1 MHSLLERIKAGTL
14 WDFHGGIHP
23 ADNKL
28 QSSQS
33 PVVDAGLPPRLII
46 PLRQHAGPAGDLLVQ
61 VGDKV
66 KKGQPLTR
74 YAKGRVVP
82 VHASTSGTITEIG
95 NHTVAHPSGLG
106 DLCVILTPDGED
118 EWGERNGKADYWNLE
133 RGELLERIQQ
143 AGVAGL
149 GGAVFPTHSKLDG
162 RGQLTEILIVNGLE
176 CEPYITTDDRL
187 MQQYADEIMDGIRV
201 LKHLLKPK
209 LTLIGVEDNKPEA
222 IEQLTR
228 HATDEDVL
236 VKTVPTKYPSGG
248 AKQTIELLTGRQVP
262 KGGRAVDIGIM
273 VLNVA
278 TVFAIKRAIIDGEP
292 LIERIV
298 TLTGDSFK
306 KPGNAW
312 VRLGTPVRWLLQ
324 RFELQPEAEQ
334 RVIMGGPMMGFTL
347 PHAMVPVVK
356 ATNCLLAP
364 TQAELPA
371 PGPEQPCIRCS
382 ACADACPATLLPQEL
397 YWYSRAKE
405 YDKAE
410 KLNLMDCI
418 ECGACAW
425 VCPSEIP
432 LVQYYKI
439 AKDDIREARAEAE
452 KAERAKQR
460 FEAKQARFE
469 REKAAREARHAEAA
483 AQRRQTMTA
492 AGGEDPVAAAL
503 ARIKAKQ
510 DAPITAIAATA
521 EGLPDNSAVIAAREA
536 RKREAEARR
545 AAKQAESANSDT
557 AAAAPQ
563 SAEAIDP
570 ASDPKKAAI
579 AAALARA
586 KAKKA
591 AQAGDSAEPVAA
603 ETAAAPAVVDAD
615 QQKAEVD
622 PKKAAIAAAIARAKA
637 KKAEASGEPVSAAN
651 GTAAEVN
658 TQNDAPVDP
667 KKAAIA
673 AAIARAKAKKLA
685 QQSDSAEGDL
695 TANADTSE
703 TAATQSDA
711 PSAASEAIDP
721 KKAAIAAAIARAKA
735 KKLAQQGESA
745 GAEDAQSEPAA
756 SAQTCDVALAKSEV
770 TTSHSDT
777 AASEAVDPKKAAIA
791 AAIARAKAKK
801 LAQQGE
807 SAGAEGAQSEPAA
820 RVETRDVAVAKSEVT
835 TSQSDTAASEAV
847 DPKKAAIAAAI
858 ARAKAKKLA
867 QQSANTSAEVE
878 NADAEVESA
887 ATQVDRAG
895 TEGER
900 APAEPMQSDAASS
913 EQPLAVTAAPE
924 ASAPAADAPVDPK
937 KAAIA
942 AAVARAKAKKLAAE
956 AARAA
961 ETAAEDAPS
970 ADRTITR

>member
-1 MHSLLERIKAGTL
+1 MQSLLERIKAGTL

-23 ADNKL
+23 PENKD
-28 QSSQS
+28 QSSLT
-33 PVVDAGLPPRLII
+33 PVVDAGLPPQLII
-46 PLRQHAGPAGDLLVQ
+46 PVRQHAGPAGDLLVR

-74 YAKGRVVP
+74 HDKGRFVP
-82 VHASTSGTITEIG
+82 VHASTSGTITAIG
-95 NHTVAHPSGLG
+95 HHTVAHPSGLD
-106 DLCVILTPDGED
+106 DLCITLTPDGED
-118 EWGERNGKADYWNLE
+118 AWGERQGRSDYWNLE

-143 AGVAGL
+143 AGIAGL

-187 MQQYADEIMDGIRV
+187 MQEYADEIMDGIRV

-209 LTLIGVEDNKPEA
+209 LTLIGVEDNKPAA
-222 IEQLTR
+222 IGELTR

-262 KGGRAVDIGIM
+262 KGGRAVDMGIM

-292 LIERIV
+292 LISRIV
-298 TLTGDSFK
+298 TLTGDAFK

-312 VRLGTPVRWLLQ
+312 VLLGTPVRWLLQ
-324 RFELQPEAEQ
+324 RFELQPEADQ

-356 ATNCLLAP
+356 ATNCLLSP
-364 TQAELPA
+364 TRAELPP
-371 PGPEQPCIRCS
+371 PGPEQACIRCS
-382 ACADACPATLLPQEL
+382 ACADACPANLLPQEL

-410 KLNLMDCI
+410 GLNLFDCI

-483 AQRRQTMTA
+483 AQRRQAMTA

-510 DAPITAIAATA
+510 DAAPVGASELA
-521 EGLPDNSAVIAAREA
+521 PDNSAMIAAREA
-536 RKREAEARR
+536 RKQEAIARR
-545 AAKQAESANSDT
+545 AAK
-557 AAAAPQ
+557 AAAGEPGSAQPNAPAADGQ
-563 SAEAIDP
+563 DA
-570 ASDPKKAAI
+570 KKAAI

-591 AQAGDSAEPVAA
+591 AQEPSEAAAVDSP
-603 ETAAAPAVVDAD
+603 AAAPQPDSAAD
-615 QQKAEVD
+615 TD

-637 KKAEASGEPVSAAN
+637 KKAAQAQGDAAVTEGEEAAVAAPA
-651 GTAAEVN
+651 TAPQPDPAA
-658 TQNDAPVDP
+658 DADP

-673 AAIARAKAKKLA
+673 AAIARAKAKKAA
-685 QQSDSAEGDL
+685 QAQGDAAVVESEEAAVAAPATAPQPDSA
-695 TANADTSE
+695 AD
-703 TAATQSDA
+703 A
-711 PSAASEAIDP
+711 DP

-735 KKLAQQGESA
+735 KKAAQAQGDAAVTEGEEAAVAVPATAPQPDSA
-745 GAEDAQSEPAA
+745 ADA
-756 SAQTCDVALAKSEV
+756 
-770 TTSHSDT
+770 
-777 AASEAVDPKKAAIA
+777 DPKKAAIA

-801 LAQQGE
+801 AAQAQGE
-807 SAGAEGAQSEPAA
+807 E
-820 RVETRDVAVAKSEVT
+820 AVAKPAEVHDEEATAKPEVT
-835 TSQSDTAASEAV
+835 TVA
-847 DPKKAAIAAAI
+847 
-858 ARAKAKKLA
+858 
-867 QQSANTSAEVE
+867 
-878 NADAEVESA
+878 
-887 ATQVDRAG
+887 
-895 TEGER
+895 
-900 APAEPMQSDAASS
+900 
-913 EQPLAVTAAPE
+913 
-924 ASAPAADAPVDPK
+924 APAADASQPAADADPK

-942 AAVARAKAKKLAAE
+942 AAVARAKARKLAAE
-956 AARAA
+956 AAAQA
-961 ETAAEDAPS
+961 SPS
-970 ADRTITR
+970 PSTDKSH

>member
-1 MHSLLERIKAGTL
+1 MQHLLERIKAGTL

-23 ADNKL
+23 PENKH
-28 QSSQS
+28 QSSLT
-33 PVVDAGLPPRLII
+33 PVVDAGLPPQLII
-46 PLRQHAGPAGDLLVQ
+46 PVRQHAGPAGELLVR

-74 YAKGRVVP
+74 FDKGRIVP
-82 VHASTSGTITEIG
+82 VHASTSGTITAIEQ
-95 NHTVAHPSGLG
+95 HTVAHPSGLD
-106 DLCVILTPDGED
+106 DLCILLTPDGD
-118 EWGERNGKADYWNLE
+118 DAWGERTPQPDYWNLE
-133 RGELLERIQQ
+133 RGALLERIQQ
-143 AGVAGL
+143 AGIAGL

-187 MQQYADEIMDGIRV
+187 MQEYADEIMDGIRV

-209 LTLIGVEDNKPEA
+209 LTLIGVEDNKPAA
-222 IEQLTR
+222 IEALTR
-228 HATDEDVL
+228 HASDADVL
-236 VKTVPTKYPSGG
+236 VKSVPTKYPSGG
-248 AKQTIELLTGRQVP
+248 AKQTIELLTGRQVS
-262 KGGRAVDIGIM
+262 KGGRAVDMGIM

-298 TLTGDSFK
+298 TLTGDAFK

-324 RFELQPEAEQ
+324 RFELQPEADQ

-356 ATNCLLAP
+356 ATNCLLSP
-364 TQAELPA
+364 TRAELPP
-371 PGPEQPCIRCS
+371 PGPEQACIRCS

-397 YWYSRAKE
+397 YWYSRVKE

-410 KLNLMDCI
+410 KLNLFDCI

-483 AQRRQTMTA
+483 AQRRQAMTT

-510 DAPITAIAATA
+510 ETAQVAVSTPA
-521 EGLPDNSAVIAAREA
+521 PDNEAMIAAREA
-536 RKREAEARR
+536 RKQEAIARR
-545 AAKQAESANSDT
+545 AAKAANGEGNGLADTPAPGEQHSKAEL
-557 AAAAPQ
+557 
-563 SAEAIDP
+563 
-570 ASDPKKAAI
+570 DPKKAAI

-591 AQAGDSAEPVAA
+591 AQAQGDGPVVAG
-603 ETAAAPAVVDAD
+603 ETSVNTSEHAVEAPAAASEPA
-615 QQKAEVD
+615 AEVD

-637 KKAEASGEPVSAAN
+637 KKAAQAQGDAPLDAGGISANTSDTATAEAPAAASEP
-651 GTAAEVN
+651 AAEVDPKKAAIAAAIARAKAKKAALA
-658 TQNDAPVDP
+658 QGDAPLDADKTSVNTTDNAIEAPAAASEPAAEVDPKKAAIAAAIARAKAKKAAQAQGDAPLDAGGISANTSDTATAEAPAAASEPAAEVDPKKAAIAAAIARAKAKKAAQAQGDGPVVAGETSVNTTEHAVEAPAAASGPAAEVDP

-685 QQSDSAEGDL
+685 AE
-695 TANADTSE
+695 
-703 TAATQSDA
+703 
-711 PSAASEAIDP
+711 
-721 KKAAIAAAIARAKA
+721 
-735 KKLAQQGESA
+735 
-745 GAEDAQSEPAA
+745 
-756 SAQTCDVALAKSEV
+756 
-770 TTSHSDT
+770 
-777 AASEAVDPKKAAIA
+777 
-791 AAIARAKAKK
+791 
-801 LAQQGE
+801 
-807 SAGAEGAQSEPAA
+807 
-820 RVETRDVAVAKSEVT
+820 
-835 TSQSDTAASEAV
+835 
-847 DPKKAAIAAAI
+847 
-858 ARAKAKKLA
+858 
-867 QQSANTSAEVE
+867 
-878 NADAEVESA
+878 
-887 ATQVDRAG
+887 
-895 TEGER
+895 
-900 APAEPMQSDAASS
+900 AASS
-913 EQPLAVTAAPE
+913 
-924 ASAPAADAPVDPK
+924 
-937 KAAIA
+937 
-942 AAVARAKAKKLAAE
+942 
-956 AARAA
+956 
-961 ETAAEDAPS
+961 PS
-970 ADRTITR
+970 TDKSH

>member
-545 AAKQAESANSDT
+545 AAKLAESANSDT
-557 AAAAPQ
+557 AAAAQP
-563 SAEAIDP
+563 AEAVDP

-591 AQAGDSAEPVAA
+591 AQAGESAEPVTA
-603 ETAAAPAVVDAD
+603 EAVAAPAVDAD

-637 KKAEASGEPVSAAN
+637 KKAEANGEPVSAAN
-651 GTAAEVN
+651 SAVADAGS
-658 TQNDAPVDP
+658 QGDAPSAVSEAVDP

-673 AAIARAKAKKLA
+673 AAIARAKAKRAA
-685 QQSDSAEGDL
+685 QQGDSAEGDL
-695 TANADTSE
+695 TANAGTSE
-703 TAATQSDA
+703 FAATQSDA
-711 PSAASEAIDP
+711 PSA
-721 KKAAIAAAIARAKA
+721 
-735 KKLAQQGESA
+735 
-745 GAEDAQSEPAA
+745 
-756 SAQTCDVALAKSEV
+756 T
-770 TTSHSDT
+770 
-777 AASEAVDPKKAAIA
+777 SEAVDPKKAAIA

-801 LAQQGE
+801 LAQQGASTSAE
-807 SAGAEGAQSEPAA
+807 VENAGAEGAQSEPAA
-820 RVETRDVAVAKSEVT
+820 SAQTRDVAVAKSEVT
-835 TSQSDTAASEAV
+835 TSQSDTAASEEV

-867 QQSANTSAEVE
+867 QQSASTSAEVE
-878 NADAEVESA
+878 NAGAGLESA

-900 APAEPMQSDAASS
+900 TPAEPMQTDTASS
-913 EQPLAVTAAPE
+913 EQPLAVAEAPE
-924 ASAPAADAPVDPK
+924 ASAPAVDAPVDPK

-970 ADRTITR
+970 ADRTTTR

>member
-492 AGGEDPVAAAL
+492 AGAEDPVAAAL

-510 DAPITAIAATA
+510 DAPITAITATA

-545 AAKQAESANSDT
+545 AAKLAESANSDT
-557 AAAAPQ
+557 AAAAQP
-563 SAEAIDP
+563 AEAVDP

-603 ETAAAPAVVDAD
+603 EAVAAPAVDAD

-637 KKAEASGEPVSAAN
+637 KKAEANGEPVSAAN
-651 GTAAEVN
+651 SAAAEVN

-703 TAATQSDA
+703 SAATQSDA

-756 SAQTCDVALAKSEV
+756 SAETRDMTVAKSEV

-801 LAQQGE
+801 LAQQG
-807 SAGAEGAQSEPAA
+807 
-820 RVETRDVAVAKSEVT
+820 
-835 TSQSDTAASEAV
+835 AS
-847 DPKKAAIAAAI
+847 
-858 ARAKAKKLA
+858 
-867 QQSANTSAEVE
+867 TSAEVE
-878 NADAEVESA
+878 NAGA
-887 ATQVDRAG
+887 
-895 TEGER
+895 EGER
-900 APAEPMQSDAASS
+900 APAEPMQSDATSS

-924 ASAPAADAPVDPK
+924 ASAPAVDAPVDPK

-970 ADRTITR
+970 ADRTTTR

>member
-510 DAPITAIAATA
+510 DAPITAIATTA

-545 AAKQAESANSDT
+545 AAKLAENANSDT
-557 AAAAPQ
+557 AAAAQP
-563 SAEAIDP
+563 AEAVDL

-591 AQAGDSAEPVAA
+591 AQAGESAEPVTA
-603 ETAAAPAVVDAD
+603 EAVAAPAVDAD

-637 KKAEASGEPVSAAN
+637 KKAEANGEPVSADNSAAADA
-651 GTAAEVN
+651 GT
-658 TQNDAPVDP
+658 QSDAPSAASEAVDP

-673 AAIARAKAKKLA
+673 AAIARAKAKKAA
-685 QQSDSAEGDL
+685 QQGDSAEGDL
-695 TANADTSE
+695 TANAGASE

-711 PSAASEAIDP
+711 PS
-721 KKAAIAAAIARAKA
+721 
-735 KKLAQQGESA
+735 
-745 GAEDAQSEPAA
+745 
-756 SAQTCDVALAKSEV
+756 
-770 TTSHSDT
+770 

-820 RVETRDVAVAKSEVT
+820 STETRDMTVAKSEVT
-835 TSQSDTAASEAV
+835 TSHSDTAASEAV

-867 QQSANTSAEVE
+867 QQSASTSAEVE
-878 NADAEVESA
+878 NADAEVDSA
-887 ATQVDRAG
+887 ATQVESAG
-895 TEGER
+895 AEGER
-900 APAEPMQSDAASS
+900 APAEPMQTDAASS
-913 EQPLAVTAAPE
+913 EQPLAVAEAPE
-924 ASAPAADAPVDPK
+924 ASTPAVDAPVDPK

-961 ETAAEDAPS
+961 GTAAEDVPS
-970 ADRTITR
+970 ADRTTTR

>member
-1 MHSLLERIKAGTL
+1 MQSLLERIKAGTL

-23 ADNKL
+23 PENKD
-28 QSSQS
+28 QSSLT
-33 PVVDAGLPPRLII
+33 PVVDAGLPPQLII
-46 PLRQHAGPAGDLLVQ
+46 PVRQHAGPAGDLLVR
-61 VGDKV
+61 VGDQV

-74 YAKGRVVP
+74 HDKGRFVP
-82 VHASTSGTITEIG
+82 VHASTSGTITAIG
-95 NHTVAHPSGLG
+95 HHTVAHPSGLD
-106 DLCVILTPDGED
+106 DLCITLTPDGED
-118 EWGERNGKADYWNLE
+118 AWGERQGRSDYWNLE

-143 AGVAGL
+143 AGIAGL

-187 MQQYADEIMDGIRV
+187 MQEYADEIMEGIRV

-209 LTLIGVEDNKPEA
+209 LTLIGVEDNKPAA
-222 IEQLTR
+222 IGELTR

-262 KGGRAVDIGIM
+262 KGGRAVDMGIM

-292 LIERIV
+292 LISRIV
-298 TLTGDSFK
+298 TLTGDAFK

-312 VRLGTPVRWLLQ
+312 VLLGTPVRWLLQ
-324 RFELQPEAEQ
+324 RFELQPEADQ

-356 ATNCLLAP
+356 ATNCLLSP
-364 TQAELPA
+364 TRAELPP
-371 PGPEQPCIRCS
+371 PGPEQACIRCS
-382 ACADACPATLLPQEL
+382 ACADACPANLLPQEL

-410 KLNLMDCI
+410 GLNLFDCI

-483 AQRRQTMTA
+483 AQRRQAMTA

-510 DAPITAIAATA
+510 DAAPVGASELA
-521 EGLPDNSAVIAAREA
+521 PDNSAMIAAREA
-536 RKREAEARR
+536 RKQEAIARR
-545 AAKQAESANSDT
+545 AAK
-557 AAAAPQ
+557 AAASEPGSVQA
-563 SAEAIDP
+563 DTP
-570 ASDPKKAAI
+570 AADGQDAKKAAI

-591 AQAGDSAEPVAA
+591 AQEPGEAVVADSP
-603 ETAAAPAVVDAD
+603 AAAPQSDPIADAD
-615 QQKAEVD
+615 PKKAAIAAAIDRAKAKKAASTQGDEAAADIPADAPHSDPAADADPKKAAIAAAIARAKAKKAAQAQGDAATEGEEAAVATPAAAPQPDSAAEVD

-637 KKAEASGEPVSAAN
+637 KKAAQEPGEEAVAKP
-651 GTAAEVN
+651 AEVHDEEA
-658 TQNDAPVDP
+658 T
-667 KKAAIA
+667 
-673 AAIARAKAKKLA
+673 AK
-685 QQSDSAEGDL
+685 
-695 TANADTSE
+695 
-703 TAATQSDA
+703 
-711 PSAASEAIDP
+711 P
-721 KKAAIAAAIARAKA
+721 
-735 KKLAQQGESA
+735 
-745 GAEDAQSEPAA
+745 
-756 SAQTCDVALAKSEV
+756 EV
-770 TTSHSDT
+770 TT
-777 AASEAVDPKKAAIA
+777 
-791 AAIARAKAKK
+791 
-801 LAQQGE
+801 
-807 SAGAEGAQSEPAA
+807 
-820 RVETRDVAVAKSEVT
+820 VE
-835 TSQSDTAASEAV
+835 
-847 DPKKAAIAAAI
+847 
-858 ARAKAKKLA
+858 
-867 QQSANTSAEVE
+867 
-878 NADAEVESA
+878 
-887 ATQVDRAG
+887 
-895 TEGER
+895 
-900 APAEPMQSDAASS
+900 
-913 EQPLAVTAAPE
+913 
-924 ASAPAADAPVDPK
+924 APAADALQPAADADPK

-942 AAVARAKAKKLAAE
+942 AAVARAKARKLAAE
-956 AARAA
+956 AAAQA
-961 ETAAEDAPS
+961 SPS
-970 ADRTITR
+970 PSTDKSH

>member
-118 EWGERNGKADYWNLE
+118 EWGERNGKPDYWNLE

-236 VKTVPTKYPSGG
+236 VKTVPAKYPSGG

-545 AAKQAESANSDT
+545 AAKLAESANSNT
-557 AAAAPQ
+557 AAAAQQ
-563 SAEAIDP
+563 SAEAVDP

-591 AQAGDSAEPVAA
+591 AQAGDSAEPVTA
-603 ETAAAPAVVDAD
+603 EVVAEPAVDTD

-637 KKAEASGEPVSAAN
+637 KKA
-651 GTAAEVN
+651 
-658 TQNDAPVDP
+658 
-667 KKAAIA
+667 
-673 AAIARAKAKKLA
+673 A
-685 QQSDSAEGDL
+685 QQGDSAEGAL
-695 TANADTSE
+695 TATAGTSE
-703 TAATQSDA
+703 SAATQSDA

-745 GAEDAQSEPAA
+745 GAEGAQSEPAA
-756 SAQTCDVALAKSEV
+756 SAQTRDVAVAKSEV
-770 TTSHSDT
+770 TTSHSNT

-801 LAQQGE
+801 LA
-807 SAGAEGAQSEPAA
+807 
-820 RVETRDVAVAKSEVT
+820 
-835 TSQSDTAASEAV
+835 
-847 DPKKAAIAAAI
+847 
-858 ARAKAKKLA
+858 L
-867 QQSANTSAEVE
+867 QSASTSAEVE
-878 NADAEVESA
+878 NAGTQVESA
-887 ATQVDRAG
+887 GA
-895 TEGER
+895 EGER

-913 EQPLAVTAAPE
+913 EQPLAVAEAPE
-924 ASAPAADAPVDPK
+924 ASAPGADAPVDPK

-970 ADRTITR
+970 ADRTTTR

>member
-187 MQQYADEIMDGIRV
+187 MQQYSGEIMDGIRV

-510 DAPITAIAATA
+510 DTPITAIAATA

-545 AAKQAESANSDT
+545 AAKLAESANSET
-557 AAAAPQ
+557 AAAAQ
-563 SAEAIDP
+563 SAEAVDP

-591 AQAGDSAEPVAA
+591 AQAGESAEPVTA
-603 ETAAAPAVVDAD
+603 EAVAAPAVDAD

-637 KKAEASGEPVSAAN
+637 KKAEANGEPVSADNSAV
-651 GTAAEVN
+651 A
-658 TQNDAPVDP
+658 DAGS
-667 KKAAIA
+667 
-673 AAIARAKAKKLA
+673 
-685 QQSDSAEGDL
+685 QG
-695 TANADTSE
+695 
-703 TAATQSDA
+703 DA
-711 PSAASEAIDP
+711 PS
-721 KKAAIAAAIARAKA
+721 
-735 KKLAQQGESA
+735 
-745 GAEDAQSEPAA
+745 
-756 SAQTCDVALAKSEV
+756 
-770 TTSHSDT
+770 

-801 LAQQGE
+801 AAQQGDSAEGDLTATAGTSESAATQSTAPSAASEAVAPKKAAIAAAIARAKAKKLAQQGE
-807 SAGAEGAQSEPAA
+807 RTGAVNAESEPAA
-820 RVETRDVAVAKSEVT
+820 SAQTRDDTVAKSEVT

-867 QQSANTSAEVE
+867 QQSASTSAEVE
-878 NADAEVESA
+878 SA
-887 ATQVDRAG
+887 GA
-895 TEGER
+895 EGER
-900 APAEPMQSDAASS
+900 ALAEPMQTDAASS

-961 ETAAEDAPS
+961 ESAAEDAPS
-970 ADRTITR
+970 ADRTTTR

>member
-33 PVVDAGLPPRLII
+33 PVVDAGLPPRFII

-545 AAKQAESANSDT
+545 AAKLAESANSET
-557 AAAAPQ
+557 AATAQP
-563 SAEAIDP
+563 AEAVDP

-591 AQAGDSAEPVAA
+591 AQAGESAEPVTA
-603 ETAAAPAVVDAD
+603 ETTAAPAVDAD

-637 KKAEASGEPVSAAN
+637 KKAEANGEPVSAAK
-651 GTAAEVN
+651 GTAAEADI
-658 TQNDAPVDP
+658 QSDAPSAASEAVDP

-685 QQSDSAEGDL
+685 QQGDSAEGDL
-695 TANADTSE
+695 TATAGTSE
-703 TAATQSDA
+703 TAATQNDA
-711 PSAASEAIDP
+711 PS
-721 KKAAIAAAIARAKA
+721 
-735 KKLAQQGESA
+735 
-745 GAEDAQSEPAA
+745 
-756 SAQTCDVALAKSEV
+756 
-770 TTSHSDT
+770 

-807 SAGAEGAQSEPAA
+807 SAGVEDAKSEPTASA
-820 RVETRDVAVAKSEVT
+820 QTRDMALAKSEVT

-867 QQSANTSAEVE
+867 QQSASTSAEVE
-878 NADAEVESA
+878 NAGA
-887 ATQVDRAG
+887 
-895 TEGER
+895 EGER

-970 ADRTITR
+970 ADRTTTR

>member
-1 MHSLLERIKAGTL
+1 MQSLLERIKAGTL

-23 ADNKL
+23 PENKE
-28 QSSQS
+28 QSSLT
-33 PVVDAGLPPRLII
+33 PVVDAGLPPQLII
-46 PLRQHAGPAGDLLVQ
+46 PVRQHAGPAGDLLVR
-61 VGDKV
+61 VGDRV

-74 YAKGRVVP
+74 HEKGRIVP
-82 VHASTSGTITEIG
+82 VHASTSGTITAIG
-95 NHTVAHPSGLG
+95 HHTVAHPSGLD
-106 DLCVILTPDGED
+106 DLCITLTPDGED
-118 EWGERNGKADYWNLE
+118 AWGERKGQADYWNLE

-143 AGVAGL
+143 AGIAGL

-187 MQQYADEIMDGIRV
+187 MQEYADEIIDGIRV

-209 LTLIGVEDNKPEA
+209 LTLIGVEDNKPAA
-222 IEQLTR
+222 IGELTR

-262 KGGRAVDIGIM
+262 KGGRAVDMGIM

-292 LIERIV
+292 LISRIV
-298 TLTGDSFK
+298 TLTGDAFK

-312 VRLGTPVRWLLQ
+312 VLLGTPVRWLLQ
-324 RFELQPEAEQ
+324 RFELQPEADQ

-356 ATNCLLAP
+356 ATNCLLSP
-364 TQAELPA
+364 TRAELPP
-371 PGPEQPCIRCS
+371 PGPEQACIRCS
-382 ACADACPATLLPQEL
+382 ACADACPANLLPQEL

-410 KLNLMDCI
+410 GLNLFDCI

-483 AQRRQTMTA
+483 AQRRQAMTA

-503 ARIKAKQ
+503 ARLKAKQ
-510 DAPITAIAATA
+510 EAPVTAVAATA
-521 EGLPDNSAVIAAREA
+521 EGVPDNSAVIAAREA

-545 AAKQAESANSDT
+545 AAKALDTT
-557 AAAAPQ
+557 AAMP
-563 SAEAIDP
+563 SEAV
-570 ASDPKKAAI
+570 ATETDPKKAAI

-591 AQAGDSAEPVAA
+591 AQSGDAEAA
-603 ETAAAPAVVDAD
+603 QATPADATASTSAAA
-615 QQKAEVD
+615 QSD

-637 KKAEASGEPVSAAN
+637 KKAQAGSEADTTEPGADSRAA
-651 GTAAEVN
+651 TAEPTGAG
-658 TQNDAPVDP
+658 DDP

-673 AAIARAKAKKLA
+673 AAIARAKAKKAAA
-685 QQSDSAEGDL
+685 QAQGD
-695 TANADTSE
+695 TVVTEDEEAVAAAPAAVSQPDAAD
-703 TAATQSDA
+703 A
-711 PSAASEAIDP
+711 DP

-735 KKLAQQGESA
+735 KKAAAQAQG
-745 GAEDAQSEPAA
+745 
-756 SAQTCDVALAKSEV
+756 
-770 TTSHSDT
+770 DT
-777 AASEAVDPKKAAIA
+777 AISEGEEAVAAAPATVPQPDAAETDPKKAAIA

-801 LAQQGE
+801 AAAQAQGDTAV
-807 SAGAEGAQSEPAA
+807 SEGE
-820 RVETRDVAVAKSEVT
+820 EAVA
-835 TSQSDTAASEAV
+835 A
-847 DPKKAAIAAAI
+847 
-858 ARAKAKKLA
+858 
-867 QQSANTSAEVE
+867 
-878 NADAEVESA
+878 
-887 ATQVDRAG
+887 
-895 TEGER
+895 
-900 APAEPMQSDAASS
+900 APATVPQPDAA
-913 EQPLAVTAAPE
+913 E
-924 ASAPAADAPVDPK
+924 ADPK

-942 AAVARAKAKKLAAE
+942 AAVARAKAKKAAAQAQGDTAVSEGEAAVAAAPATAPQPDAADADPKKAAIAAAVARAKARKLAAE
-956 AARAA
+956 AAAQA
-961 ETAAEDAPS
+961 SPS
-970 ADRTITR
+970 PSTDKSH

>member
-545 AAKQAESANSDT
+545 AAKLAESANSDT
-557 AAAAPQ
+557 AAAAQP
-563 SAEAIDP
+563 AEAVDP

-591 AQAGDSAEPVAA
+591 AQAGDSAEPVTA
-603 ETAAAPAVVDAD
+603 EAVAAPAVVDVD

-637 KKAEASGEPVSAAN
+637 KKAEANGEPVSAAN

-673 AAIARAKAKKLA
+673 AAIARAKAKKAAL
-685 QQSDSAEGDL
+685 QGDSAEGDL
-695 TANADTSE
+695 TANAGTSE
-703 TAATQSDA
+703 SAATQSDA
-711 PSAASEAIDP
+711 PS
-721 KKAAIAAAIARAKA
+721 
-735 KKLAQQGESA
+735 
-745 GAEDAQSEPAA
+745 
-756 SAQTCDVALAKSEV
+756 
-770 TTSHSDT
+770 

-807 SAGAEGAQSEPAA
+807 SAGVEDAKSEPTASA
-820 RVETRDVAVAKSEVT
+820 ETRDVALAKSEVT
-835 TSQSDTAASEAV
+835 TSQSDTTASEAV

-858 ARAKAKKLA
+858 AKKLA
-867 QQSANTSAEVE
+867 QQSASTGAEVE
-878 NADAEVESA
+878 NAGAEVESA
-887 ATQVDRAG
+887 GA
-895 TEGER
+895 EGER

-913 EQPLAVTAAPE
+913 EQPLAVTAVPE
-924 ASAPAADAPVDPK
+924 ANAPAADAPVDPK

-970 ADRTITR
+970 ADRTTTR

>member
-118 EWGERNGKADYWNLE
+118 EWGERNGKPDYWNLE

-306 KPGNAW
+306 QPGNAW

-536 RKREAEARR
+536 RKRQAEARR
-545 AAKQAESANSDT
+545 AAKLAESANSET
-557 AAAAPQ
+557 AAAAQP
-563 SAEAIDP
+563 AEAVDP

-603 ETAAAPAVVDAD
+603 EAVAAPAVDAD

-651 GTAAEVN
+651 SAT
-658 TQNDAPVDP
+658 TDAD
-667 KKAAIA
+667 
-673 AAIARAKAKKLA
+673 
-685 QQSDSAEGDL
+685 
-695 TANADTSE
+695 
-703 TAATQSDA
+703 TQSDA
-711 PSAASEAIDP
+711 PADP

-735 KKLAQQGESA
+735 KKLAQQGDSAEGNLTANAGTSESA
-745 GAEDAQSEPAA
+745 ATQSTVP
-756 SAQTCDVALAKSEV
+756 S
-770 TTSHSDT
+770 

-801 LAQQGE
+801 LAQQGD
-807 SAGAEGAQSEPAA
+807 SAGAEGAQSEPTASA
-820 RVETRDVAVAKSEVT
+820 QTRDVAVAKSEVT
-835 TSQSDTAASEAV
+835 TSHSDTAASEAV
-847 DPKKAAIAAAI
+847 DPKKAAIAATI

-867 QQSANTSAEVE
+867 QQSDRIS
-878 NADAEVESA
+878 AEVESA
-887 ATQVDRAG
+887 GTQLESTG

-913 EQPLAVTAAPE
+913 EQPLAVTVAPE

-961 ETAAEDAPS
+961 ESAAEDVPS
-970 ADRTITR
+970 AGRTTTR

>member
-1 MHSLLERIKAGTL
+1 MQSLLERIKAGNI

-33 PVVDAGLPPRLII
+33 PVEQAGLPPRLII
-46 PLRQHAGPAGDLLVQ
+46 PVRQHAGAAGDLLVQ

-74 YAKGRVVP
+74 YARGRVVP
-82 VHASTSGTITEIG
+82 VHASTSGIITEIA
-95 NHTVAHPSGLG
+95 NHTVAHPSGLD

-118 EWGERNGKADYWNLE
+118 EWGELDGKPDYWNLE

-143 AGVAGL
+143 AGIAGL

-222 IEQLTR
+222 ITELTR

-298 TLTGDSFK
+298 TLTGESFK

-324 RFELQPEAEQ
+324 RFELQPEADQ

-371 PGPEQPCIRCS
+371 PGPEQACIRCS
-382 ACADACPATLLPQEL
+382 ACADACPASLLPQEL
-397 YWYSRAKE
+397 YWYSKAKE

-483 AQRRQTMTA
+483 AQRRQAMTA

-510 DAPITAIAATA
+510 DAPITAIAATG

-545 AAKQAESANSDT
+545 AAKLAESANSAT
-557 AAAAPQ
+557 AAAPQ
-563 SAEAIDP
+563 SAEAVDP
-570 ASDPKKAAI
+570 SSDPKKAAI

-591 AQAGDSAEPVAA
+591 AQVGDAPATDSAAESQPAA
-603 ETAAAPAVVDAD
+603 EA
-615 QQKAEVD
+615 D

-637 KKAEASGEPVSAAN
+637 KKAEANGEPVSTAN
-651 GTAAEVN
+651 SATTDADI
-658 TQNDAPVDP
+658 QSDAPADP

-673 AAIARAKAKKLA
+673 AAIARAKAKKAA
-685 QQSDSAEGDL
+685 QQGDSAEGDV
-695 TANADTSE
+695 TATAGTSE

-711 PSAASEAIDP
+711 PS
-721 KKAAIAAAIARAKA
+721 
-735 KKLAQQGESA
+735 
-745 GAEDAQSEPAA
+745 
-756 SAQTCDVALAKSEV
+756 
-770 TTSHSDT
+770 

-801 LAQQGE
+801 AAQQGD
-807 SAGAEGAQSEPAA
+807 SAEGDLTATAGSSETAA
-820 RVETRDVAVAKSEVT
+820 TAGTSETAAT
-835 TSQSDTAASEAV
+835 QSDAPSAASEAV

-858 ARAKAKKLA
+858 ARAKAKKAA
-867 QQSANTSAEVE
+867 QQAAE
-878 NADAEVESA
+878 
-887 ATQVDRAG
+887 QG
-895 TEGER
+895 
-900 APAEPMQSDAASS
+900 EPMQAAEGARGEQALAEPVS
-913 EQPLAVTAAPE
+913 EAVAEPAVAE
-924 ASAPAADAPVDPK
+924 ASVDPK

-956 AARAA
+956 AARASGATPDEGSSSDA
-961 ETAAEDAPS
+961 EP
-970 ADRTITR
+970 R

>member
-33 PVVDAGLPPRLII
+33 PVVDAGLPPGLII

-118 EWGERNGKADYWNLE
+118 EWGERNGKPDYWNLE

-510 DAPITAIAATA
+510 DAPITAITATA

-545 AAKQAESANSDT
+545 AAKLAESANSET
-557 AAAAPQ
+557 AAAAQP
-563 SAEAIDP
+563 AEAVDP

-591 AQAGDSAEPVAA
+591 AQAGESAEPVTA
-603 ETAAAPAVVDAD
+603 ETTAAPAVDAD

-637 KKAEASGEPVSAAN
+637 KKAEANGEPVSAAK
-651 GTAAEVN
+651 GTAAEADI
-658 TQNDAPVDP
+658 QSDAPVDP

-685 QQSDSAEGDL
+685 QQGDSAEGDL
-695 TANADTSE
+695 TANAGTSE
-703 TAATQSDA
+703 SAATQSDA
-711 PSAASEAIDP
+711 PS
-721 KKAAIAAAIARAKA
+721 
-735 KKLAQQGESA
+735 
-745 GAEDAQSEPAA
+745 
-756 SAQTCDVALAKSEV
+756 
-770 TTSHSDT
+770 

-807 SAGAEGAQSEPAA
+807 SAGAEGTQGELSASA
-820 RVETRDVAVAKSEVT
+820 ETRDVALAKSEVT
-835 TSQSDTAASEAV
+835 TSQSDTAESEAV

-867 QQSANTSAEVE
+867 QQSASTSAEVE

-887 ATQVDRAG
+887 ATQVESAG
-895 TEGER
+895 AEGER
-900 APAEPMQSDAASS
+900 APAEPMQSDATSS
-913 EQPLAVTAAPE
+913 EQPLAVAAAPE
-924 ASAPAADAPVDPK
+924 ASAPAVDAPVDPK

-970 ADRTITR
+970 ADRTTTR

>member
-118 EWGERNGKADYWNLE
+118 AWGERDGKADYWNLE

-176 CEPYITTDDRL
+176 CEPYISTDDRL

-209 LTLIGVEDNKPEA
+209 LTLIGVEDNKPES

-371 PGPEQPCIRCS
+371 PGPEQACIRCS

-452 KAERAKQR
+452 KAERAKLR

-510 DAPITAIAATA
+510 DAPITAIAASA

-545 AAKQAESANSDT
+545 AAKLAESANSET
-557 AAAAPQ
+557 AATAPQ
-563 SAEAIDP
+563 PAEAVDP

-591 AQAGDSAEPVAA
+591 AQAGDSAEPAAA
-603 ETAAAPAVVDAD
+603 ETAAAPAVDAEP
-615 QQKAEVD
+615 QTAD

-637 KKAEASGEPVSAAN
+637 KKAEASGEPVSADN
-651 GTAAEVN
+651 SVAADAD
-658 TQNDAPVDP
+658 TPSDAPADP

-673 AAIARAKAKKLA
+673 AAIARAKAKKA
-685 QQSDSAEGDL
+685 EASGEPVSADNSVAAD
-695 TANADTSE
+695 AN
-703 TAATQSDA
+703 TQSDA
-711 PSAASEAIDP
+711 PADP

-745 GAEDAQSEPAA
+745 GAENAESADSEPAA
-756 SAQTCDVALAKSEV
+756 SADTRDLAVAKSEV
-770 TTSHSDT
+770 TTSQRDT
-777 AASEAVDPKKAAIA
+777 AVAASEAVDPKKAAIA

-801 LAQQGE
+801 LAQQNGEGE
-807 SAGAEGAQSEPAA
+807 SAPAQPEQ
-820 RVETRDVAVAKSEVT
+820 T
-835 TSQSDTAASEAV
+835 
-847 DPKKAAIAAAI
+847 
-858 ARAKAKKLA
+858 
-867 QQSANTSAEVE
+867 
-878 NADAEVESA
+878 
-887 ATQVDRAG
+887 
-895 TEGER
+895 
-900 APAEPMQSDAASS
+900 DAASS
-913 EQPLAVTAAPE
+913 EQPLAVTEAPE

-956 AARAA
+956 AASAA
-961 ETAAEDAPS
+961 GTAAEDAPS
-970 ADRTITR
+970 ADRTTTR

>member
-1 MHSLLERIKAGTL
+1 MQSLLEHIKAGTL

-23 ADNKL
+23 ADNKR
-28 QSSQS
+28 QSSQT
-33 PVVDAGLPPRLII
+33 PVVDAGLPPQLII
-46 PLRQHAGPAGDLLVQ
+46 PVRQHAGLAGDLLVL
-61 VGDKV
+61 VGDRV

-74 YAKGRVVP
+74 YAKGRIVP
-82 VHASTSGTITEIG
+82 VHAPTSGTITEIG
-95 NHTVAHPSGLG
+95 NHTVAHPSGLD
-106 DLCVILTPDGED
+106 DLCITLTPDGED
-118 EWGERNGKADYWNLE
+118 AWGERNGKPDYWNLE

-143 AGVAGL
+143 AGIAGL

-222 IEQLTR
+222 IDQLTR

-306 KPGNAW
+306 QPGNAW

-324 RFELQPEAEQ
+324 RFELQPEADQ

-364 TQAELPA
+364 TRAELPF
-371 PGPEQPCIRCS
+371 PGPEQACIRCS

-410 KLNLMDCI
+410 QLNLFDCI

-483 AQRRQTMTA
+483 AQRRQAMTA

-510 DAPITAIAATA
+510 EAPVTAVAATA
-521 EGLPDNSAVIAAREA
+521 QGLPDNSAVIAAREA

-545 AAKQAESANSDT
+545 AAKAAEASVAAASDT
-557 AAAAPQ
+557 TAT
-563 SAEAIDP
+563 AEA
-570 ASDPKKAAI
+570 DPKKAAI

-586 KAKKA
+586 KARNTAQSGNAEAAQTATSDAPVSAAADSDPKKA
-591 AQAGDSAEPVAA
+591 AIAAAIARAKAKKAQAGDEADATEQTADNKVAQAEPASSEVDPKKAA
-603 ETAAAPAVVDAD
+603 IARAKAKKLAQGGVDNQVEAAPAPEASE
-615 QQKAEVD
+615 APAEPASSEVD

-637 KKAEASGEPVSAAN
+637 KKLAQSGEGNQLEATPIPEASRAPAEPASTGVDPKKAAIAAAVARAKAKKLAQNGEGVQVEAAPIAEANEAPAEPAS
-651 GTAAEVN
+651 TE
-658 TQNDAPVDP
+658 VDP

-685 QQSDSAEGDL
+685 QQQGE
-695 TANADTSE
+695 ADHSE
-703 TAATQSDA
+703 AT
-711 PSAASEAIDP
+711 PTPEASED
-721 KKAAIAAAIARAKA
+721 
-735 KKLAQQGESA
+735 Q
-745 GAEDAQSEPAA
+745 AEP
-756 SAQTCDVALAKSEV
+756 
-770 TTSHSDT
+770 
-777 AASEAVDPKKAAIA
+777 
-791 AAIARAKAKK
+791 
-801 LAQQGE
+801 
-807 SAGAEGAQSEPAA
+807 
-820 RVETRDVAVAKSEVT
+820 
-835 TSQSDTAASEAV
+835 
-847 DPKKAAIAAAI
+847 
-858 ARAKAKKLA
+858 
-867 QQSANTSAEVE
+867 
-878 NADAEVESA
+878 
-887 ATQVDRAG
+887 AG
-895 TEGER
+895 TE
-900 APAEPMQSDAASS
+900 
-913 EQPLAVTAAPE
+913 
-924 ASAPAADAPVDPK
+924 VDPK

-942 AAVARAKAKKLAAE
+942 AAVARAKAKKLAAQ
-956 AARAA
+956 AAANTGA
-961 ETAAEDAPS
+961 SATETSPS
-970 ADRTITR
+970 EGSSPH

>member
-106 DLCVILTPDGED
+106 DLCVILTPDGVD

-545 AAKQAESANSDT
+545 AAKLAESANSET
-557 AAAAPQ
+557 AAAAQP
-563 SAEAIDP
+563 AEAVDP

-603 ETAAAPAVVDAD
+603 EAVAAPAVDAD

-637 KKAEASGEPVSAAN
+637 KKAKASGEPVSADNSAVADA
-651 GTAAEVN
+651 GS
-658 TQNDAPVDP
+658 QGDAPSAASEAVDP

-673 AAIARAKAKKLA
+673 AAIARAKAKKAA
-685 QQSDSAEGDL
+685 QQGDSAEGDM
-695 TANADTSE
+695 TATAGTSE
-703 TAATQSDA
+703 SAATQSDA
-711 PSAASEAIDP
+711 PSAASEAVDP

-735 KKLAQQGESA
+735 KKLAQQGES
-745 GAEDAQSEPAA
+745 GGVEDAKSEPTA
-756 SAQTCDVALAKSEV
+756 SAQTRDMTVAKSEV

-801 LAQQGE
+801 LAQQ
-807 SAGAEGAQSEPAA
+807 S
-820 RVETRDVAVAKSEVT
+820 
-835 TSQSDTAASEAV
+835 TS
-847 DPKKAAIAAAI
+847 
-858 ARAKAKKLA
+858 
-867 QQSANTSAEVE
+867 TSAEVE
-878 NADAEVESA
+878 SAGTQVES
-887 ATQVDRAG
+887 AG

-900 APAEPMQSDAASS
+900 APAEPMQTDAASC

-961 ETAAEDAPS
+961 ESAAEDVPS
-970 ADRTITR
+970 ADRTTTR

>member
-1 MHSLLERIKAGTL
+1 MQSLLERIKAGTL

-23 ADNKL
+23 PENKE
-28 QSSQS
+28 QSSLT
-33 PVVDAGLPPRLII
+33 PVVDAGLPPQLII
-46 PLRQHAGPAGDLLVQ
+46 PVRQHAGPAGDLLVR

-74 YAKGRVVP
+74 HDKGRFVP
-82 VHASTSGTITEIG
+82 VHASTSGTITAIG
-95 NHTVAHPSGLG
+95 HHTVAHPSGLD
-106 DLCVILTPDGED
+106 DLCITLTPDGED
-118 EWGERNGKADYWNLE
+118 AWGERQGRSDYWNLE

-143 AGVAGL
+143 AGIAGL

-187 MQQYADEIMDGIRV
+187 MQEYADEIMDGIRV

-209 LTLIGVEDNKPEA
+209 LTLVGVEDNKPAA
-222 IEQLTR
+222 IGELTR

-262 KGGRAVDIGIM
+262 KGGRAVDMGIM

-292 LIERIV
+292 LISRIV
-298 TLTGDSFK
+298 TLTGDAFK

-312 VRLGTPVRWLLQ
+312 VLLGTPVRWLLQ
-324 RFELQPEAEQ
+324 RFELQPEADQ

-356 ATNCLLAP
+356 ATNCLLSP
-364 TQAELPA
+364 TRAELPP
-371 PGPEQPCIRCS
+371 PGPEQACIRCS
-382 ACADACPATLLPQEL
+382 ACADACPANLLPQEL

-410 KLNLMDCI
+410 GLNLFDCI

-483 AQRRQTMTA
+483 AQRRQAMTA

-510 DAPITAIAATA
+510 DAAPVGASELA
-521 EGLPDNSAVIAAREA
+521 PDNSAMIAAREA
-536 RKREAEARR
+536 RKQEAIARR
-545 AAKQAESANSDT
+545 AAK
-557 AAAAPQ
+557 AAAGEPGSAQPNAPAADGQ
-563 SAEAIDP
+563 DA
-570 ASDPKKAAI
+570 KKAAI

-591 AQAGDSAEPVAA
+591 AQAQGDAA
-603 ETAAAPAVVDAD
+603 VVESEEAAVAAPATAPQPDSAADA
-615 QQKAEVD
+615 D

-637 KKAEASGEPVSAAN
+637 KKAAQAQGEEAVAKPAEAQDEEATAKPEVTTVAAP
-651 GTAAEVN
+651 AA
-658 TQNDAPVDP
+658 DADP

-673 AAIARAKAKKLA
+673 
-685 QQSDSAEGDL
+685 
-695 TANADTSE
+695 
-703 TAATQSDA
+703 
-711 PSAASEAIDP
+711 
-721 KKAAIAAAIARAKA
+721 
-735 KKLAQQGESA
+735 
-745 GAEDAQSEPAA
+745 
-756 SAQTCDVALAKSEV
+756 V
-770 TTSHSDT
+770 
-777 AASEAVDPKKAAIA
+777 
-791 AAIARAKAKK
+791 
-801 LAQQGE
+801 
-807 SAGAEGAQSEPAA
+807 
-820 RVETRDVAVAKSEVT
+820 
-835 TSQSDTAASEAV
+835 
-847 DPKKAAIAAAI
+847 
-858 ARAKAKKLA
+858 
-867 QQSANTSAEVE
+867 
-878 NADAEVESA
+878 
-887 ATQVDRAG
+887 
-895 TEGER
+895 
-900 APAEPMQSDAASS
+900 
-913 EQPLAVTAAPE
+913 
-924 ASAPAADAPVDPK
+924 
-937 KAAIA
+937 
-942 AAVARAKAKKLAAE
+942 AVARAKARKLAAE
-956 AARAA
+956 AAAQA
-961 ETAAEDAPS
+961 SPS
-970 ADRTITR
+970 PSTDKSH

>member
-545 AAKQAESANSDT
+545 AAKLAESANSDT
-557 AAAAPQ
+557 AAAAQ
-563 SAEAIDP
+563 STEAVDP

-591 AQAGDSAEPVAA
+591 AQAGDSAEPVTA
-603 ETAAAPAVVDAD
+603 EAVAAPAVDAD

-637 KKAEASGEPVSAAN
+637 KKAEANGEPVSAAN

-685 QQSDSAEGDL
+685 QQGGSAEGDL
-695 TANADTSE
+695 TANAGTSE
-703 TAATQSDA
+703 TAATQNDA
-711 PSAASEAIDP
+711 PS
-721 KKAAIAAAIARAKA
+721 
-735 KKLAQQGESA
+735 G
-745 GAEDAQSEPAA
+745 
-756 SAQTCDVALAKSEV
+756 
-770 TTSHSDT
+770 
-777 AASEAVDPKKAAIA
+777 ASEAVDPKKAAIA

-807 SAGAEGAQSEPAA
+807 SAGAEGTQGELSASA
-820 RVETRDVAVAKSEVT
+820 ETRDVALAKSEVT

-867 QQSANTSAEVE
+867 QQSASTSAEVE
-878 NADAEVESA
+878 SAGTQVES
-887 ATQVDRAG
+887 AG

-961 ETAAEDAPS
+961 ETTAEDAPS
-970 ADRTITR
+970 ADRTTTR

>member
-74 YAKGRVVP
+74 YAKGRIVP

-133 RGELLERIQQ
+133 RGELLERIQL

-545 AAKQAESANSDT
+545 AAKLAESANSDT

-563 SAEAIDP
+563 STEAVDP

-591 AQAGDSAEPVAA
+591 AQAGDSAEPVTA
-603 ETAAAPAVVDAD
+603 EAVAAPAVVNAD

-637 KKAEASGEPVSAAN
+637 KKAETNGEPVSAAN
-651 GTAAEVN
+651 GTAAE
-658 TQNDAPVDP
+658 
-667 KKAAIA
+667 
-673 AAIARAKAKKLA
+673 
-685 QQSDSAEGDL
+685 
-695 TANADTSE
+695 ADI
-703 TAATQSDA
+703 QSDA
-711 PSAASEAIDP
+711 PIDP

-735 KKLAQQGESA
+735 KKAAQQGDSAEGDLTANAGTSESA
-745 GAEDAQSEPAA
+745 ATQSDAPS
-756 SAQTCDVALAKSEV
+756 
-770 TTSHSDT
+770 

-807 SAGAEGAQSEPAA
+807 SAGAEGTQVELSASA
-820 RVETRDVAVAKSEVT
+820 ETRDVTLAKSEVT

-858 ARAKAKKLA
+858 VRAKAKKLA
-867 QQSANTSAEVE
+867 QQSASTSAEVE
-878 NADAEVESA
+878 SAGTQVES
-887 ATQVDRAG
+887 AG

-900 APAEPMQSDAASS
+900 APAEPMQTDAASS

-970 ADRTITR
+970 ADRTTTR

>member
-1 MHSLLERIKAGTL
+1 MQSLLERIKAGTL

-23 ADNKL
+23 PENKE
-28 QSSQS
+28 QSSLT
-33 PVVDAGLPPRLII
+33 PVVDAGLPPQLII
-46 PLRQHAGPAGDLLVQ
+46 PVRQHAGPAGDLLVR
-61 VGDKV
+61 VGDRV

-74 YAKGRVVP
+74 HEKGRIVP
-82 VHASTSGTITEIG
+82 VHASTSGTITAIG
-95 NHTVAHPSGLG
+95 HHTVAHPSGLD
-106 DLCVILTPDGED
+106 DLCITLTPDGED
-118 EWGERNGKADYWNLE
+118 AWGERKGQADYWNLE

-143 AGVAGL
+143 AGIAGL

-187 MQQYADEIMDGIRV
+187 MQEYADEIMDGIRV

-209 LTLIGVEDNKPEA
+209 LTLIGVEDNKPAA
-222 IEQLTR
+222 IGELTR

-262 KGGRAVDIGIM
+262 KGGRAVDMGIM

-292 LIERIV
+292 LISRIV
-298 TLTGDSFK
+298 TLTGDAFK

-312 VRLGTPVRWLLQ
+312 VLLGTPVRWLLQ
-324 RFELQPEAEQ
+324 RFELQPEADQ

-356 ATNCLLAP
+356 ATNCLLSP
-364 TQAELPA
+364 TRAELPP
-371 PGPEQPCIRCS
+371 PGPEQACIRCS
-382 ACADACPATLLPQEL
+382 ACADACPANLLPQEL

-410 KLNLMDCI
+410 GLNLFDCI

-483 AQRRQTMTA
+483 AQRRQAMTA

-503 ARIKAKQ
+503 ARLKAKQ
-510 DAPITAIAATA
+510 EAPVTAVAATA
-521 EGLPDNSAVIAAREA
+521 EGVPDNSAVIAAREA

-545 AAKQAESANSDT
+545 AAKALDT
-557 AAAAPQ
+557 APAMPGDATATT
-563 SAEAIDP
+563 EA
-570 ASDPKKAAI
+570 DPKKAAI

-591 AQAGDSAEPVAA
+591 AQSGDTEAAQATPADATASTSAAAQSAPKKAAIAAAIARAKAKKAQAGSETDATEPGADNSAATAEPTGAGD
-603 ETAAAPAVVDAD
+603 
-615 QQKAEVD
+615 D

-637 KKAEASGEPVSAAN
+637 KKAAQAQGDAAVSEGEEAVATAPAAVSQPDAA
-651 GTAAEVN
+651 
-658 TQNDAPVDP
+658 DADP

-673 AAIARAKAKKLA
+673 AAIARAKAKKAAA
-685 QQSDSAEGDL
+685 QAQGDTAMSEGEE
-695 TANADTSE
+695 AV
-703 TAATQSDA
+703 AATPAAVSQPDA
-711 PSAASEAIDP
+711 ADADP

-735 KKLAQQGESA
+735 KKAAAQAQGDAVVSA
-745 GAEDAQSEPAA
+745 GEEAVAAAPAA
-756 SAQTCDVALAKSEV
+756 APQPD
-770 TTSHSDT
+770 
-777 AASEAVDPKKAAIA
+777 AADADPKKAAIA

-801 LAQQGE
+801 AAAQAQGDAAV
-807 SAGAEGAQSEPAA
+807 SEGEA
-820 RVETRDVAVAKSEVT
+820 AVA
-835 TSQSDTAASEAV
+835 A
-847 DPKKAAIAAAI
+847 
-858 ARAKAKKLA
+858 
-867 QQSANTSAEVE
+867 
-878 NADAEVESA
+878 
-887 ATQVDRAG
+887 
-895 TEGER
+895 
-900 APAEPMQSDAASS
+900 
-913 EQPLAVTAAPE
+913 
-924 ASAPAADAPVDPK
+924 APAAAPQPDAADADPK

-942 AAVARAKAKKLAAE
+942 AAVARAKARKLAAE
-956 AARAA
+956 AAAQA
-961 ETAAEDAPS
+961 SPS
-970 ADRTITR
+970 PSTDKSH

>member
-1 MHSLLERIKAGTL
+1 MQHLLERIKAGTL

-23 ADNKL
+23 PENKH
-28 QSSQS
+28 QSSLT
-33 PVVDAGLPPRLII
+33 PVVDAGLPPQLII
-46 PLRQHAGPAGDLLVQ
+46 PVRQHAGPAGELLVR

-74 YAKGRVVP
+74 FDKGRIVP
-82 VHASTSGTITEIG
+82 VHASTSGTITAIEQ
-95 NHTVAHPSGLG
+95 HTVAHPSGLD
-106 DLCVILTPDGED
+106 DLCILLTPDGD
-118 EWGERNGKADYWNLE
+118 DAWGERTPQPDYWNLE
-133 RGELLERIQQ
+133 RGALLERIQQ
-143 AGVAGL
+143 AGIAGL

-187 MQQYADEIMDGIRV
+187 MQEYADEIMDGIRV

-209 LTLIGVEDNKPEA
+209 LTLIGVEDNKPAA
-222 IEQLTR
+222 IEALTR
-228 HATDEDVL
+228 HASDADVL
-236 VKTVPTKYPSGG
+236 VKSVPTKYPSGG

-262 KGGRAVDIGIM
+262 KGGRAVDMGIM

-298 TLTGDSFK
+298 TLTGDAFK

-324 RFELQPEAEQ
+324 RFELQPEADQ

-356 ATNCLLAP
+356 ATNCLLSP
-364 TQAELPA
+364 TRAELPP
-371 PGPEQPCIRCS
+371 PGPEQACIRCS

-397 YWYSRAKE
+397 YWYSRVKE

-410 KLNLMDCI
+410 KLNLFDCI

-483 AQRRQTMTA
+483 AQRRQAMTT

-510 DAPITAIAATA
+510 ETAQVAVSEPA
-521 EGLPDNSAVIAAREA
+521 PDNDAMIAAREA
-536 RKREAEARR
+536 RKQEAIARR
-545 AAKQAESANSDT
+545 AAKAANGEGNGLADTPAPGEQHPKAEL
-557 AAAAPQ
+557 
-563 SAEAIDP
+563 
-570 ASDPKKAAI
+570 DPKKAAI

-591 AQAGDSAEPVAA
+591 AQAQGDGPVVAG
-603 ETAAAPAVVDAD
+603 ETSVNTTELAVEAPAA
-615 QQKAEVD
+615 AEVD

-637 KKAEASGEPVSAAN
+637 KKAAQAQGDGPVVAGDTSVNTTEHAVEAPAAASEP
-651 GTAAEVN
+651 AAEVDPKKAAIAAAIARAKAKKAA
-658 TQNDAPVDP
+658 QAQGDAPLDADKTSVNTTEHAVEAPAAASEPAAEVDPKKAAIAAAIARAKAKKAAQAQGDGPVVAGETSVNTTDNAVEAPAAASEPAAEVDPKKAAIAAAIARAKAKKAAQAQGDGPVVAGETSVNTTDNAVEAPAAASEPAAEVDPKKAAIAAASGPAAEVDP

-685 QQSDSAEGDL
+685 AE
-695 TANADTSE
+695 
-703 TAATQSDA
+703 
-711 PSAASEAIDP
+711 
-721 KKAAIAAAIARAKA
+721 
-735 KKLAQQGESA
+735 
-745 GAEDAQSEPAA
+745 
-756 SAQTCDVALAKSEV
+756 
-770 TTSHSDT
+770 
-777 AASEAVDPKKAAIA
+777 
-791 AAIARAKAKK
+791 
-801 LAQQGE
+801 
-807 SAGAEGAQSEPAA
+807 
-820 RVETRDVAVAKSEVT
+820 
-835 TSQSDTAASEAV
+835 
-847 DPKKAAIAAAI
+847 
-858 ARAKAKKLA
+858 
-867 QQSANTSAEVE
+867 
-878 NADAEVESA
+878 
-887 ATQVDRAG
+887 
-895 TEGER
+895 
-900 APAEPMQSDAASS
+900 AASS
-913 EQPLAVTAAPE
+913 
-924 ASAPAADAPVDPK
+924 
-937 KAAIA
+937 
-942 AAVARAKAKKLAAE
+942 
-956 AARAA
+956 
-961 ETAAEDAPS
+961 PS
-970 ADRTITR
+970 TDKSH

>member
-510 DAPITAIAATA
+510 DAPITAITATA

-545 AAKQAESANSDT
+545 AAKLVESANSDT
-557 AAAAPQ
+557 AAAAQP
-563 SAEAIDP
+563 AEAVDP

-591 AQAGDSAEPVAA
+591 AQAGESAEPVTA
-603 ETAAAPAVVDAD
+603 EAVAAPAVDAD

-637 KKAEASGEPVSAAN
+637 KKA
-651 GTAAEVN
+651 
-658 TQNDAPVDP
+658 
-667 KKAAIA
+667 
-673 AAIARAKAKKLA
+673 A
-685 QQSDSAEGDL
+685 QQGDSAEGDL
-695 TANADTSE
+695 TATAGTSE
-703 TAATQSDA
+703 TAAIQSDA
-711 PSAASEAIDP
+711 
-721 KKAAIAAAIARAKA
+721 
-735 KKLAQQGESA
+735 
-745 GAEDAQSEPAA
+745 
-756 SAQTCDVALAKSEV
+756 
-770 TTSHSDT
+770 TS

-807 SAGAEGAQSEPAA
+807 SAGAEGAQSEPTASA
-820 RVETRDVAVAKSEVT
+820 ETRDVAVAKSEVT
-835 TSQSDTAASEAV
+835 TSHSDTAASEAV

-867 QQSANTSAEVE
+867 QQSASTSVEV
-878 NADAEVESA
+878 ASTSAEVESA

-900 APAEPMQSDAASS
+900 APVEPMQTNAASS

-961 ETAAEDAPS
+961 ETAAEDATS
-970 ADRTITR
+970 ADRTTTR

>member
-510 DAPITAIAATA
+510 EAPITAIAATA

-545 AAKQAESANSDT
+545 AAKLAESANSDT
-557 AAAAPQ
+557 AAAAQ
-563 SAEAIDP
+563 STEAVDP

-603 ETAAAPAVVDAD
+603 EAVAAPAVDAD

-637 KKAEASGEPVSAAN
+637 KKAEANGEPVSAAN
-651 GTAAEVN
+651 GTVADAGS
-658 TQNDAPVDP
+658 QGDAPVDP

-695 TANADTSE
+695 TANAGTSE
-703 TAATQSDA
+703 SAATQSAA
-711 PSAASEAIDP
+711 PS
-721 KKAAIAAAIARAKA
+721 
-735 KKLAQQGESA
+735 
-745 GAEDAQSEPAA
+745 
-756 SAQTCDVALAKSEV
+756 
-770 TTSHSDT
+770 

-807 SAGAEGAQSEPAA
+807 SVGAEGALSEPAA
-820 RVETRDVAVAKSEVT
+820 SAQTRDDTVAKSEVT
-835 TSQSDTAASEAV
+835 TSQSDTAASEAI

-867 QQSANTSAEVE
+867 QQSERISAEVE
-878 NADAEVESA
+878 NAGTQLES
-887 ATQVDRAG
+887 AG

-913 EQPLAVTAAPE
+913 EQPLAVTAVPE
-924 ASAPAADAPVDPK
+924 ANAPVDPK

-942 AAVARAKAKKLAAE
+942 TAVARAKAKKLAAE

-961 ETAAEDAPS
+961 ESAAEDAPS
-970 ADRTITR
+970 ADRTTTR

>member
-222 IEQLTR
+222 ITELTR

-536 RKREAEARR
+536 RKREAEVRR
-545 AAKQAESANSDT
+545 AAKLAESANSEI
-557 AAAAPQ
+557 AAAPQ
-563 SAEAIDP
+563 STEAVDP

-591 AQAGDSAEPVAA
+591 AQAGDSAEPATA
-603 ETAAAPAVVDAD
+603 ETSAAPAVDAD

-637 KKAEASGEPVSAAN
+637 KKAEASGEPTSAAN
-651 GTAAEVN
+651 NATAEVN
-658 TQNDAPVDP
+658 TQNDPPVDP

-673 AAIARAKAKKLA
+673 AAIARAKAKKAA
-685 QQSDSAEGDL
+685 QQGDSAEGDL
-695 TANADTSE
+695 TASEGTSE
-703 TAATQSDA
+703 SAATQNDA
-711 PSAASEAIDP
+711 PS
-721 KKAAIAAAIARAKA
+721 
-735 KKLAQQGESA
+735 
-745 GAEDAQSEPAA
+745 
-756 SAQTCDVALAKSEV
+756 
-770 TTSHSDT
+770 

-807 SAGAEGAQSEPAA
+807 RVGAEDAKSEPAA
-820 RVETRDVAVAKSEVT
+820 SAQTRDDTVAKGEVN
-835 TSQSDTAASEAV
+835 TSQSDTAASAAV

-867 QQSANTSAEVE
+867 QQSERIS
-878 NADAEVESA
+878 AEVESA
-887 ATQVDRAG
+887 GTQVDRAG

-900 APAEPMQSDAASS
+900 APAEPMQSDATSS

-924 ASAPAADAPVDPK
+924 ASAPAVDAPVDPK

-970 ADRTITR
+970 ADRTTTR

>member
-510 DAPITAIAATA
+510 DAPITAITATA

-545 AAKQAESANSDT
+545 AAKLAESANSET
-557 AAAAPQ
+557 AAAAQP
-563 SAEAIDP
+563 AEAVDP
-570 ASDPKKAAI
+570 ASDPKKVAI

-591 AQAGDSAEPVAA
+591 AQAGESAEPVTA
-603 ETAAAPAVVDAD
+603 EAVAAPAVDAD

-658 TQNDAPVDP
+658 TQNDALVDP

-695 TANADTSE
+695 TANTGTSE
-703 TAATQSDA
+703 SAATQSDA
-711 PSAASEAIDP
+711 PS
-721 KKAAIAAAIARAKA
+721 
-735 KKLAQQGESA
+735 
-745 GAEDAQSEPAA
+745 
-756 SAQTCDVALAKSEV
+756 
-770 TTSHSDT
+770 

-807 SAGAEGAQSEPAA
+807 SVGAEGAQSEPTASA
-820 RVETRDVAVAKSEVT
+820 QTRDVAVAKSEVN
-835 TSQSDTAASEAV
+835 TSQSDMAESEAV

-867 QQSANTSAEVE
+867 QQSASTSAEVE
-878 NADAEVESA
+878 NAGAGVESA
-887 ATQVDRAG
+887 GTQVESAG
-895 TEGER
+895 AEGER
-900 APAEPMQSDAASS
+900 APAEPTQTDAASS
-913 EQPLAVTAAPE
+913 EQPLAVAEATE
-924 ASAPAADAPVDPK
+924 ASAPAVDAPVDPK

-961 ETAAEDAPS
+961 GTAAEDAPS
-970 ADRTITR
+970 ADRTTTR

>member
-545 AAKQAESANSDT
+545 AAKLAESANSDT

-563 SAEAIDP
+563 STEAVDP

-591 AQAGDSAEPVAA
+591 AQAGDSAEPATA
-603 ETAAAPAVVDAD
+603 EAVAAPAVDAD

-637 KKAEASGEPVSAAN
+637 KKAEANGKPISAAN
-651 GTAAEVN
+651 SAVADAGS
-658 TQNDAPVDP
+658 QGDAPVDP

-673 AAIARAKAKKLA
+673 AAIARAKAKKAA
-685 QQSDSAEGDL
+685 QQGDSAEGDL
-695 TANADTSE
+695 TANAGTSE
-703 TAATQSDA
+703 SAATQSDA
-711 PSAASEAIDP
+711 PS
-721 KKAAIAAAIARAKA
+721 
-735 KKLAQQGESA
+735 
-745 GAEDAQSEPAA
+745 
-756 SAQTCDVALAKSEV
+756 
-770 TTSHSDT
+770 

-807 SAGAEGAQSEPAA
+807 SAGAEDAESKPAA
-820 RVETRDVAVAKSEVT
+820 SAQTRDVAVAKSEVT
-835 TSQSDTAASEAV
+835 TSHSDTATSEAV

-867 QQSANTSAEVE
+867 QQSASTG
-878 NADAEVESA
+878 AEVESA
-887 ATQVDRAG
+887 GA
-895 TEGER
+895 EGER
-900 APAEPMQSDAASS
+900 APAEPMQTDAARS
-913 EQPLAVTAAPE
+913 EQPLAVAEAPE
-924 ASAPAADAPVDPK
+924 ASNPVADAPVDQK

-970 ADRTITR
+970 ADRTTTR

>member
-82 VHASTSGTITEIG
+82 IHASTSGTITEIG

-118 EWGERNGKADYWNLE
+118 EWGERNGKPDYWNLE

-545 AAKQAESANSDT
+545 AAKLAESANSET
-557 AAAAPQ
+557 AATAQP
-563 SAEAIDP
+563 AEAVDP

-591 AQAGDSAEPVAA
+591 AQAGDSAEPVTA
-603 ETAAAPAVVDAD
+603 EVIAAPVADA
-615 QQKAEVD
+615 D

-637 KKAEASGEPVSAAN
+637 KKAEANGEPVSSAN

-673 AAIARAKAKKLA
+673 AAIARAKAKKAA
-685 QQSDSAEGDL
+685 QQGDSAEDDL
-695 TANADTSE
+695 TATAGTSE

-711 PSAASEAIDP
+711 PSA
-721 KKAAIAAAIARAKA
+721 
-735 KKLAQQGESA
+735 
-745 GAEDAQSEPAA
+745 
-756 SAQTCDVALAKSEV
+756 V
-770 TTSHSDT
+770 
-777 AASEAVDPKKAAIA
+777 SEAVDPKKAAIA

-807 SAGAEGAQSEPAA
+807 SAGAEGTQGELSASA
-820 RVETRDVAVAKSEVT
+820 ETRDVAVAKSEVT

-867 QQSANTSAEVE
+867 QQSERIS
-878 NADAEVESA
+878 AEVESA
-887 ATQVDRAG
+887 GA
-895 TEGER
+895 EGER
-900 APAEPMQSDAASS
+900 APAEPMQSDATSS

-924 ASAPAADAPVDPK
+924 ASAPAVDAPVDPK

-970 ADRTITR
+970 ADRTTTR

>member
-74 YAKGRVVP
+74 YAKGRIVP

-306 KPGNAW
+306 QPGNAW

-324 RFELQPEAEQ
+324 RFDLQPEAEQ

-510 DAPITAIAATA
+510 DAPITAITATA

-545 AAKQAESANSDT
+545 AAKLAESANSDT

-563 SAEAIDP
+563 STEAVDP

-591 AQAGDSAEPVAA
+591 AQAGDIAEPVTA
-603 ETAAAPAVVDAD
+603 ETVAAPAVDAD

-637 KKAEASGEPVSAAN
+637 KKAEANGEPVSAAN

-673 AAIARAKAKKLA
+673 AAIARAKAKKAA
-685 QQSDSAEGDL
+685 QQGDSAEGNL
-695 TANADTSE
+695 TATAGTSE

-711 PSAASEAIDP
+711 PSA
-721 KKAAIAAAIARAKA
+721 
-735 KKLAQQGESA
+735 
-745 GAEDAQSEPAA
+745 
-756 SAQTCDVALAKSEV
+756 V
-770 TTSHSDT
+770 
-777 AASEAVDPKKAAIA
+777 SEAVDPKKAAIA

-807 SAGAEGAQSEPAA
+807 SAGAEGAQSEQAA
-820 RVETRDVAVAKSEVT
+820 SAETRDDTVAKSEVT
-835 TSQSDTAASEAV
+835 TSHSDTAESEEV

-867 QQSANTSAEVE
+867 QQSERIS
-878 NADAEVESA
+878 AEVESA
-887 ATQVDRAG
+887 GTQVDRAG

-900 APAEPMQSDAASS
+900 APAEPMQTDAASS

-970 ADRTITR
+970 ADRTTTR

>member
-510 DAPITAIAATA
+510 DAPITAITATA

-545 AAKQAESANSDT
+545 AAKLAESANSET
-557 AAAAPQ
+557 AAAAQP
-563 SAEAIDP
+563 AEAVDP

-591 AQAGDSAEPVAA
+591 AQAGDIAEPVTA
-603 ETAAAPAVVDAD
+603 EAVAAPEVDAD

-651 GTAAEVN
+651 SAVADAGS
-658 TQNDAPVDP
+658 QGDAPSAASEAVDP

-673 AAIARAKAKKLA
+673 AAIARAKAKKAA
-685 QQSDSAEGDL
+685 QQGDSAEGDL
-695 TANADTSE
+695 TANTGTSE
-703 TAATQSDA
+703 SAATQSDA
-711 PSAASEAIDP
+711 PS
-721 KKAAIAAAIARAKA
+721 
-735 KKLAQQGESA
+735 
-745 GAEDAQSEPAA
+745 
-756 SAQTCDVALAKSEV
+756 
-770 TTSHSDT
+770 

-807 SAGAEGAQSEPAA
+807 SAGAEDAKSEPAA
-820 RVETRDVAVAKSEVT
+820 SAQTRDMTVAKSEVT

-867 QQSANTSAEVE
+867 QQSASTSAEVE
-878 NADAEVESA
+878 NAGAGVESA
-887 ATQVDRAG
+887 GTQVESAG

-913 EQPLAVTAAPE
+913 EQPLAVTEAPE
-924 ASAPAADAPVDPK
+924 ASAPVADAPVDPK

-970 ADRTITR
+970 ADRTTTR

>member
-1 MHSLLERIKAGTL
+1 MQSLLERIKAGNI

-33 PVVDAGLPPRLII
+33 PVEQAGLPPRLII
-46 PLRQHAGPAGDLLVQ
+46 PVRQHAGAAGDLLVQ

-74 YAKGRVVP
+74 YARGRVVP
-82 VHASTSGTITEIG
+82 VHASTSGTITEIA
-95 NHTVAHPSGLG
+95 NHTVAHPSGLD

-118 EWGERNGKADYWNLE
+118 EWGELDGKPDYWNLE

-143 AGVAGL
+143 AGIAGL

-222 IEQLTR
+222 ITELTR

-324 RFELQPEAEQ
+324 RFELQPEADQ

-371 PGPEQPCIRCS
+371 PGPEQACIRCS
-382 ACADACPATLLPQEL
+382 ACADACPASLLPQEL
-397 YWYSRAKE
+397 YWYSKAKE

-510 DAPITAIAATA
+510 DAPITAIAASA

-545 AAKQAESANSDT
+545 AAKLAESANSET
-557 AAAAPQ
+557 AATAQP
-563 SAEAIDP
+563 AEAVDP

-591 AQAGDSAEPVAA
+591 AQAGDSAEPVTA
-603 ETAAAPAVVDAD
+603 EAIAAPAVDAD
-615 QQKAEVD
+615 QQKAVVD

-637 KKAEASGEPVSAAN
+637 KKAEANGEPVSADISAVADA
-651 GTAAEVN
+651 GS
-658 TQNDAPVDP
+658 QGDAPSAASEAVDP

-673 AAIARAKAKKLA
+673 AAIARAKAKKSA
-685 QQSDSAEGDL
+685 QQGDSAEGDL
-695 TANADTSE
+695 TANAGTSE
-703 TAATQSDA
+703 SAASQSDA
-711 PSAASEAIDP
+711 PS
-721 KKAAIAAAIARAKA
+721 
-735 KKLAQQGESA
+735 
-745 GAEDAQSEPAA
+745 
-756 SAQTCDVALAKSEV
+756 
-770 TTSHSDT
+770 

-807 SAGAEGAQSEPAA
+807 SASAEGAQSEPAA
-820 RVETRDVAVAKSEVT
+820 SAQPRDVAVAKSEVT
-835 TSQSDTAASEAV
+835 TSHSDTAASEAV
-847 DPKKAAIAAAI
+847 DPNKAAIAAAI

-867 QQSANTSAEVE
+867 QQSASTG
-878 NADAEVESA
+878 
-887 ATQVDRAG
+887 TQVDRAG

-961 ETAAEDAPS
+961 ETAAEDTPS
-970 ADRTITR
+970 ADRTTTR

>member
-510 DAPITAIAATA
+510 DAPITAITATA

-545 AAKQAESANSDT
+545 AAKLAESANSET
-557 AAAAPQ
+557 AAAPQ
-563 SAEAIDP
+563 SAEAVDP

-603 ETAAAPAVVDAD
+603 EAVAAPAVDAD
-615 QQKAEVD
+615 QLKAEVD

-637 KKAEASGEPVSAAN
+637 KKAEASGEPVSADNSAVADA
-651 GTAAEVN
+651 GS
-658 TQNDAPVDP
+658 QGDAPVDP

-673 AAIARAKAKKLA
+673 AAIARAKAKKAA
-685 QQSDSAEGDL
+685 QQGDSAEGDL
-695 TANADTSE
+695 TANAGTSE
-703 TAATQSDA
+703 SAATQSDA
-711 PSAASEAIDP
+711 PSA
-721 KKAAIAAAIARAKA
+721 
-735 KKLAQQGESA
+735 
-745 GAEDAQSEPAA
+745 
-756 SAQTCDVALAKSEV
+756 V
-770 TTSHSDT
+770 
-777 AASEAVDPKKAAIA
+777 SEAVDPKKAAIA

-807 SAGAEGAQSEPAA
+807 SAGAEGTRGELSAST
-820 RVETRDVAVAKSEVT
+820 ETRDVALAKSEVT
-835 TSQSDTAASEAV
+835 TSHSDTAASEAI

-867 QQSANTSAEVE
+867 QQSASTSAEVE
-878 NADAEVESA
+878 S
-887 ATQVDRAG
+887 AG

-942 AAVARAKAKKLAAE
+942 AAVARAKAKKLATE

-970 ADRTITR
+970 ADRTTTR

>member
-1 MHSLLERIKAGTL
+1 MQHLLERIKAGTL

-23 ADNKL
+23 PENKH
-28 QSSQS
+28 QSSLI
-33 PVVDAGLPPRLII
+33 PVVDAGLPPQLII
-46 PLRQHAGPAGDLLVQ
+46 PVRQHAGPAGELLVR
-61 VGDKV
+61 VGDRV

-74 YAKGRVVP
+74 HDKGRIVP
-82 VHASTSGTITEIG
+82 VHASTSGTITAIEQ
-95 NHTVAHPSGLG
+95 HTVAHPSGLD

-118 EWGERNGKADYWNLE
+118 AWGERNPQPDYWNLE
-133 RGELLERIQQ
+133 RGELLDRIQQ

-187 MQQYADEIMDGIRV
+187 MQEYADEIMEGIRV

-209 LTLIGVEDNKPEA
+209 LTLIGVEDNKPAA
-222 IEQLTR
+222 IDALTR

-236 VKTVPTKYPSGG
+236 VKSVPTKYPSGG

-262 KGGRAVDIGIM
+262 KGGRAVDMGIM

-292 LIERIV
+292 LISRIV
-298 TLTGDSFK
+298 TLTGDAFK

-324 RFELQPEAEQ
+324 RFELQPEADQ

-356 ATNCLLAP
+356 ATNCLLSP
-364 TQAELPA
+364 TRAELPP
-371 PGPEQPCIRCS
+371 PGPEQACIRCS
-382 ACADACPATLLPQEL
+382 ACADACPANLLPQEL
-397 YWYSRAKE
+397 YWYSRVKE

-410 KLNLMDCI
+410 KLNLFDCI

-439 AKDDIREARAEAE
+439 AKDDIREVRAEHE

-469 REKAAREARHAEAA
+469 RDKAAREARHAEAA
-483 AQRRQTMTA
+483 AQRRQAMAA
-492 AGGEDPVAAAL
+492 AGGDDPVAAAL
-503 ARIKAKQ
+503 ARLKAKQ
-510 DAPITAIAATA
+510 EAASA
-521 EGLPDNSAVIAAREA
+521 EPQPDNAAMMAAREA
-536 RKREAEARR
+536 RKQEALARR
-545 AAKQAESANSDT
+545 AAKVVET
-557 AAAAPQ
+557 AQPDDVGTAVV
-563 SAEAIDP
+563 AEA
-570 ASDPKKAAI
+570 DPKKAAI

-591 AQAGDSAEPVAA
+591 AQAAGDETSN
-603 ETAAAPAVVDAD
+603 TAAAPGEPVAEPAAEAD
-615 QQKAEVD
+615 PKKAAIAAALARTKAKKAAQAAGDEASNTAAAPSEPVTEPAAEVD

-637 KKAEASGEPVSAAN
+637 KKAVQAAGDEASNTAAAPGEPVAESAP
-651 GTAAEVN
+651 E
-658 TQNDAPVDP
+658 VDP

-685 QQSDSAEGDL
+685 AAAEVAPDSPVSSSDAVS
-695 TANADTSE
+695 DTQVTPSEPVAE
-703 TAATQSDA
+703 TA
-711 PSAASEAIDP
+711 PE
-721 KKAAIAAAIARAKA
+721 
-735 KKLAQQGESA
+735 
-745 GAEDAQSEPAA
+745 
-756 SAQTCDVALAKSEV
+756 
-770 TTSHSDT
+770 
-777 AASEAVDPKKAAIA
+777 VDPKKAAIA

-801 LAQQGE
+801 LAAAAGEVVPVPAVSDTQVTPGEPVAE
-807 SAGAEGAQSEPAA
+807 SAPE
-820 RVETRDVAVAKSEVT
+820 
-835 TSQSDTAASEAV
+835 V

-867 QQSANTSAEVE
+867 
-878 NADAEVESA
+878 ADAA
-887 ATQVDRAG
+887 AHT
-895 TEGER
+895 
-900 APAEPMQSDAASS
+900 
-913 EQPLAVTAAPE
+913 
-924 ASAPAADAPVDPK
+924 
-937 KAAIA
+937 
-942 AAVARAKAKKLAAE
+942 
-956 AARAA
+956 
-961 ETAAEDAPS
+961 PS
-970 ADRTITR
+970 PSTDKSH

>member
-306 KPGNAW
+306 QPGNAW

-545 AAKQAESANSDT
+545 AAKLAESANSDT
-557 AAAAPQ
+557 AAAAQP
-563 SAEAIDP
+563 AEAVDLV
-570 ASDPKKAAI
+570 SDPKKAAI

-591 AQAGDSAEPVAA
+591 AQASDSAEPVTA
-603 ETAAAPAVVDAD
+603 EAVAAPAVDAD

-637 KKAEASGEPVSAAN
+637 KKAEANGEPVSAAN

-673 AAIARAKAKKLA
+673 AAIARAKAKKAA
-685 QQSDSAEGDL
+685 QQGDSAEGDL
-695 TANADTSE
+695 TATEGTSE

-711 PSAASEAIDP
+711 PSAVSEAVDP

-745 GAEDAQSEPAA
+745 GAEDAQSEPTA
-756 SAQTCDVALAKSEV
+756 SAQTRDVEVAKSEV

-801 LAQQGE
+801 LAQQ
-807 SAGAEGAQSEPAA
+807 SAS
-820 RVETRDVAVAKSEVT
+820 T
-835 TSQSDTAASEAV
+835 
-847 DPKKAAIAAAI
+847 
-858 ARAKAKKLA
+858 
-867 QQSANTSAEVE
+867 NAEVE
-878 NADAEVESA
+878 NAGAEVESA
-887 ATQVDRAG
+887 GTQVDRAG

-900 APAEPMQSDAASS
+900 APAEPMQSNAASS
-913 EQPLAVTAAPE
+913 EQPLAVTEAPE
-924 ASAPAADAPVDPK
+924 ASAPVADAPVDPK

-970 ADRTITR
+970 ADRTTTR

>member
-118 EWGERNGKADYWNLE
+118 EWGERNGKPDYWNLE

-228 HATDEDVL
+228 YATDEDVL

-510 DAPITAIAATA
+510 DAPITAITATA

-545 AAKQAESANSDT
+545 AAKLAESANSDT
-557 AAAAPQ
+557 AAAAQP
-563 SAEAIDP
+563 AEAVDP

-591 AQAGDSAEPVAA
+591 AQAGDSAEPVTA
-603 ETAAAPAVVDAD
+603 EAVAAPAVDAD

-637 KKAEASGEPVSAAN
+637 KKAEANGEPVSAAN
-651 GTAAEVN
+651 SVAAEADI
-658 TQNDAPVDP
+658 QSDAPVDP

-673 AAIARAKAKKLA
+673 AAIARAKAKKAA
-685 QQSDSAEGDL
+685 QQGDSAEGDL
-695 TANADTSE
+695 TATAGTSE

-711 PSAASEAIDP
+711 PSA
-721 KKAAIAAAIARAKA
+721 
-735 KKLAQQGESA
+735 
-745 GAEDAQSEPAA
+745 
-756 SAQTCDVALAKSEV
+756 V
-770 TTSHSDT
+770 
-777 AASEAVDPKKAAIA
+777 SEAVDPKKAAIA

-807 SAGAEGAQSEPAA
+807 SAGAEGAQSEPTASE
-820 RVETRDVAVAKSEVT
+820 ETRDVAVAKSEVT

-867 QQSANTSAEVE
+867 QQGASTSAEVE
-878 NADAEVESA
+878 NAGAGVES
-887 ATQVDRAG
+887 VG

-900 APAEPMQSDAASS
+900 APAEPMQSDAVSS

-970 ADRTITR
+970 ADRTTTR

>member
-545 AAKQAESANSDT
+545 AAKLAESANSDT

-563 SAEAIDP
+563 STEAVDP

-586 KAKKA
+586 KAKK
-591 AQAGDSAEPVAA
+591 
-603 ETAAAPAVVDAD
+603 
-615 QQKAEVD
+615 
-622 PKKAAIAAAIARAKA
+622 
-637 KKAEASGEPVSAAN
+637 
-651 GTAAEVN
+651 
-658 TQNDAPVDP
+658 
-667 KKAAIA
+667 
-673 AAIARAKAKKLA
+673 LA
-685 QQSDSAEGDL
+685 QQGDSAEGDL
-695 TANADTSE
+695 TANNGTSE
-703 TAATQSDA
+703 SAATQSDA
-711 PSAASEAIDP
+711 PS
-721 KKAAIAAAIARAKA
+721 
-735 KKLAQQGESA
+735 
-745 GAEDAQSEPAA
+745 
-756 SAQTCDVALAKSEV
+756 
-770 TTSHSDT
+770 

-820 RVETRDVAVAKSEVT
+820 SAQNHDVALAKSEVT
-835 TSQSDTAASEAV
+835 TSQRDTAVSEAV

-867 QQSANTSAEVE
+867 QQSASTSAEVE
-878 NADAEVESA
+878 NAGTQVESA
-887 ATQVDRAG
+887 GA
-895 TEGER
+895 EGER
-900 APAEPMQSDAASS
+900 APAEPMQTDAASS
-913 EQPLAVTAAPE
+913 EQPLAVTAEPE

-961 ETAAEDAPS
+961 ESAAEDASS
-970 ADRTITR
+970 ADRTTTR

>member
-1 MHSLLERIKAGTL
+1 MQSLLERIKAGNL

-74 YAKGRVVP
+74 YAKGRTVP

-95 NHTVAHPSGLG
+95 NHTVAHPSGLD

-118 EWGERNGKADYWNLE
+118 AWGERNGKADYWNLE

-187 MQQYADEIMDGIRV
+187 MQQYPGEIMDGIRV

-209 LTLIGVEDNKPEA
+209 LTLIGVEDNKPES

-371 PGPEQPCIRCS
+371 PGPEQACIRCS

-439 AKDDIREARAEAE
+439 AKDDIREARTEAE

-521 EGLPDNSAVIAAREA
+521 EGVPDNSAVIAAREA

-545 AAKQAESANSDT
+545 AAKLAESANSET
-557 AAAAPQ
+557 AAA
-563 SAEAIDP
+563 EAVDP

-591 AQAGDSAEPVAA
+591 AQAGDSTEPAATEAVAAPVAEA
-603 ETAAAPAVVDAD
+603 
-615 QQKAEVD
+615 D

-651 GTAAEVN
+651 SAAADAD
-658 TQNDAPVDP
+658 TQSDAPADP

-673 AAIARAKAKKLA
+673 AAIARAKAKKLT
-685 QQSDSAEGDL
+685 QQGDSAEG
-695 TANADTSE
+695 
-703 TAATQSDA
+703 
-711 PSAASEAIDP
+711 
-721 KKAAIAAAIARAKA
+721 
-735 KKLAQQGESA
+735 
-745 GAEDAQSEPAA
+745 AQSEPSA
-756 SAQTCDVALAKSEV
+756 SVETRDVAVAKSEV
-770 TTSHSDT
+770 TTSQNDT

-807 SAGAEGAQSEPAA
+807 SASAEG
-820 RVETRDVAVAKSEVT
+820 D
-835 TSQSDTAASEAV
+835 
-847 DPKKAAIAAAI
+847 
-858 ARAKAKKLA
+858 
-867 QQSANTSAEVE
+867 SA
-878 NADAEVESA
+878 
-887 ATQVDRAG
+887 
-895 TEGER
+895 EGER
-900 APAEPMQSDAASS
+900 TPAEPMQRDTASS
-913 EQPLAVTAAPE
+913 EQPLAVAAAPE
-924 ASAPAADAPVDPK
+924 AGAPAADAPVDPK

-970 ADRTITR
+970 ADRTTTR